1 MHHLIDIVCLANLLA
16 NKLEIGHSGHNAV
29 KTPCPE
35 LLERFG
41 IDEDKLL
48 EIEKKILESY
58 EENSGFL
65 STL

>member
-29 KTPCPE
+29 KPPCPE